1 MTHAYIYD
9 AIRTPRGRAKE
20 TGGLHALSPLALL
33 KTLYDALAERN
44 PLDKNQVDDVILGC
58 VTQAGD
64 QAANIAKNLPVICRL
79 AQPCSRYYRKPV
91 LFLGLGC
98 H

>member
-20 TGGLHALSPLALL
+20 TGSLHALSPLALL

-44 PLDKNQVDDVILGC
+44 PLDKSQVDDVNGLIENLIRVFLPILEQPGR
-58 VTQAGD
+58 G
-64 QAANIAKNLPVICRL
+64 LPQGHNRPL
-79 AQPCSRYYRKPV
+79 DK
-91 LFLGLGC
+91 
-98 H
+98 